1 LYHREKMKKFKT
13 FVTIENIKENQRI
26 SEMIEL
32 IREYIEKFVDLNE
45 DTEYYE
51 RIKNMLPRMQK
62 MDKDRV
68 KAIYQSISAPMLRET
83 CRGLFKDH
91 GMDPNS
97 DSKAAIASDQFY
109 QKILDST
116 DEPGYGIALVKQMMD
131 GKAINTKGLM
141 DDASKKFITM
151 DDSSYISAKGGAK
164 IVLDK
169 IYKWFWSWEPAM
181 GSRAVGGGEMALIL
195 CHPGGSKGGEKGTGG
210 DVYWPNEKMMI
221 EMKKAGSAGAG
232 WGKWAG
238 FRDGFAYFKET
249 CINAGLPDKD
259 LDEIGLGK
267 KQGFK
272 GSALAEKL
280 AASLNEASIM
290 LYEAP
295 KKMSDATINSMWD
308 TICEKC
314 QGNPGNIKF
323 KCVKQGKTDV
333 NDFMHTWVANGV
345 DAYAKKEG
353 HNVLFLFDPKTL
365 IAGVVQDSQKF
376 YDLQKG
382 NNGPFDYDWDVSWKF
397 MGYEQYVPRLSV
409 AKYNKITP
417 TLDIKDIRSRAEI
430 APYITAI
437 KNYTKAKLPGASK
450 AVVDKLYDI
459 TKTHS
464 VRTNKDKAKMINALD
479 KYYTKT
485 LGRLNDKVL
494 PSADKDSIRDG
505 LDRFLDW
512 AASNK

>member
-1 LYHREKMKKFKT
+1 
-13 FVTIENIKENQRI
+13 
-26 SEMIEL
+26 
-32 IREYIEKFVDLNE
+32 
-45 DTEYYE
+45 
-51 RIKNMLPRMQK
+51 
-62 MDKDRV
+62 
-68 KAIYQSISAPMLRET
+68 
-83 CRGLFKDH
+83 
-91 GMDPNS
+91 
-97 DSKAAIASDQFY
+97 
-109 QKILDST
+109 
-116 DEPGYGIALVKQMMD
+116 
-131 GKAINTKGLM
+131 
-141 DDASKKFITM
+141 
-151 DDSSYISAKGGAK
+151 
-164 IVLDK
+164 
-169 IYKWFWSWEPAM
+169 
-181 GSRAVGGGEMALIL
+181 
-195 CHPGGSKGGEKGTGG
+195 
-210 DVYWPNEKMMI
+210 
-221 EMKKAGSAGAG
+221 
-232 WGKWAG
+232 
-238 FRDGFAYFKET
+238 
-249 CINAGLPDKD
+249 
-259 LDEIGLGK
+259 
-267 KQGFK
+267 
-272 GSALAEKL
+272 
-280 AASLNEASIM
+280 M

-295 KKMSDATINSMWD
+295 KKMSDAAINSMWD

-323 KCVKQGKTDV
+323 NCVKQGKTNV

-437 KNYTKAKLPGASK
+437 KTYTKAKLPGASK

-459 TKTHS
+459 TKIRS
-464 VRTNKDKAKMINALD
+464 VRTNKDKVKMINALD
-479 KYYTKT
+479 KYEKNS
-485 LGRLNDKVL
+485 LSRLNDKVL
-494 PSADKDSIRDG
+494 PKEDKESIRGG